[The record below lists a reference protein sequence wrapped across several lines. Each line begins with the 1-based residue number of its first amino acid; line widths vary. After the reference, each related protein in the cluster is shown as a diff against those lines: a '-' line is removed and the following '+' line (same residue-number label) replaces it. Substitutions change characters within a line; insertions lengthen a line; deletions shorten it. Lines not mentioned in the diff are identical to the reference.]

1 MKNFITNF
9 CLVLGVVSPIY
20 AQHTNNYTCGAQGIC
35 SESTFIE
42 LQHQG
47 TFSNVK
53 INYISLKSK

>member
-9 CLVLGVVSPIY
+9 CLVLSVVSPIF
-20 AQHTNNYTCGAQGIC
+20 AQLANNYTCGAQGIC

-47 TFSNVK
+47 TFSNIK